1 MVLFFLVVA
10 EPAVDIFTLELL
22 GDGLHY
28 VGEESFRGGSRLVL
42 RRCPLN

>member
-1 MVLFFLVVA
+1 MVLFFLVMA

-28 VGEESFRGGSRLVL
+28 VGEESFREGSRLVL